1 MDYSLSELP
10 LVYDLVDIKILVW
23 CIARLSLLP
32 IMEFVGVIANVIRD
46 IDGFADRAPR
56 DQPDWAIY
64 KIWIR
69 EFSTYT
75 YIFINK
81 SV

>member
-1 MDYSLSELP
+1 MQRYFIQNLNNLTTPFRLIVERMDYSLSELP

-56 DQPDWAIY
+56 DQPD
-64 KIWIR
+64 
-69 EFSTYT
+69 
-75 YIFINK
+75 
-81 SV
+81 